1 MKAAV
6 LWGAA
11 AAVAARQ
18 ASAAG
23 TVNSYSIDDPTYG
36 SCRLKGIDDSS
47 DNFKYYASVSGKDT
61 TLNNAC
67 ARCIEVTRDDDDS
80 LSVTAY
86 VLDVCDGC
94 SSGEVQLSS
103 DALSELSLNS
113 SSTGSAKVSYDF
125 VTCPSSMLSGDVK
138 ACLMEG
144 ASYSYIPLQFYNS
157 QKVISSVVIDNVEAT
172 STEDTYLFYANSGND
187 TTSWYR
193 NVEVSMTSTDG
204 ETKNSTFSF
213 TSTSG
218 CATSDVQFSVASTA
232 DGVDG
237 STSSGSSSSSSAA
250 LIGGI
255 VGGIAAVLLIVGSI
269 IFIRRRRRS
278 AHDAETPVDAENGYL
293 SPKKGV
299 TVGAPANAA
308 ERSGRDSDDNQSPRS
323 PTMEF
328 AESYTPAA
336 SLNQPSVLRDEV
348 EAAAAAV
355 VAAAAAAPAP
365 SRTAAVAYADNNSS
379 AASSQRSA
387 RPSSHL
393 TFNDSVSP
401 SSPAHSN
408 VSSEPR
414 SNSSAPRSV
423 SAEPTF
429 RYSSYASAQPAQ
441 PTYTQPSAPTLA
453 PPVVPPRMT
462 SNIQYDDDDDRGSF
476 DVDDMR
482 DTEEMKSNE
491 RGDAGY
497 SYDESEPR
505 QYGSSYYGA
514 PDSYSSGTVTSPQSY
529 VRATTLRRNTSQR
542 KPNPATLSRNSSR
555 YNNGS
560 MMSDTQPD
568 AYATSGSQAPQSGPY
583 QPNTSYSSSARGTM
597 ETDPYGSHRG
607 IGSLRESGGYSRDS
621 LNILGY
627 PYSKKSQRHNNP
639 MN

>member
-113 SSTGSAKVSYDF
+113 SSTDSAKVSYDF

-237 STSSGSSSSSSAA
+237 STSSGSASSSSAA

-336 SLNQPSVLRDEV
+336 SLNQP
-348 EAAAAAV
+348 
-355 VAAAAAAPAP
+355 
-365 SRTAAVAYADNNSS
+365 
-379 AASSQRSA
+379 A

-429 RYSSYASAQPAQ
+429 RYSSYASAQPTQ